1 LPEARLDP
9 KSKTS
14 GMIVVSFPVTQDV
27 FNARK
32 SLTVTV
38 TPYDEL
44 PVVMKK

>member
-1 LPEARLDP
+1 
-9 KSKTS
+9 
-14 GMIVVSFPVTQDV
+14 VSFPVTQDV

-44 PVVMKK
+44 PVVITK